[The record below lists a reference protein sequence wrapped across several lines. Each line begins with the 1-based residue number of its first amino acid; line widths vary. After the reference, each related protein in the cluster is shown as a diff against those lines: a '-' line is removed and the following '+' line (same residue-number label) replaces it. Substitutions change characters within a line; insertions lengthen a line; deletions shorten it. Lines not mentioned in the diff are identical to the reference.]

1 MTLMR
6 KAICLFETSV
16 AIYQLKRSNVAE
28 DLNVHQHDC
37 ENFRSRKIISTFANV
52 SKTDLIALDGS
63 FRKSIRH

>member
-1 MTLMR
+1 MTLMK

-16 AIYQLKRSNVAE
+16 AIYQLKKRNVTE
-28 DLNVHQHDC
+28 DLNVHQHGC

-52 SKTDLIALDGS
+52 PKTDLIALDNS